1 MTVLRAKP
9 GSSLLS
15 RIQSKVFGKK
25 LRRRALRAALLLGNV
40 ALLVAVVAVVVLNPV
55 HTSGSAAPAATSDQ
69 QAAAQPVDQLA
80 SVDIAVTVARMTNLP
95 EAPAV
100 TNLADSENIQLSL
113 ASANDTVVNKPQT
126 VTSTFI
132 SNKYIHHY
140 TARSGDTVTSIANKF
155 GVSTDSVLWS
165 NGLTSDYLV
174 TGTPLVI
181 PPVNGIVYTVR
192 SGDTPSSLAAKYHSD
207 AQKIIAY
214 NDAELSGLRVG
225 EEVLIPNGQIAAAV
239 QYTYGYGFAWG
250 TGAIYGFNG
259 YDYGNCT
266 WYVATQIAIPANWGN
281 AATWAAGARAAGW
294 HVSSTPTVGA
304 IAQTAYGAGGLGHVG
319 IVVAINGDQIEIR
332 DMNNYGDGGGYGR
345 VGEGWVP
352 VTTYQNFITR

>member
-1 MTVLRAKP
+1 MH
-9 GSSLLS
+9 
-15 RIQSKVFGKK
+15 
-25 LRRRALRAALLLGNV
+25 RRAVKAGLLLGNV
-40 ALLVAVVAVVVLNPV
+40 ALLVGVIAVVVLNPAN
-55 HTSGSAAPAATSDQ
+55 TGSTPAAIAATDQ

-80 SVDIAVTVARMTNLP
+80 SVHIAVTVARMANLP

-113 ASANDTVVNKPQT
+113 ASANNTVVDKPQA

-132 SNKYIHHY
+132 SNKFIHHY
-140 TARSGDTVTSIANKF
+140 VAQSGDTVTSIAAKF
-155 GVSTDSVLWS
+155 SVSTDSVLWS

-174 TGTPLVI
+174 AGTPLVI

-192 SGDTPSSLAAKYHSD
+192 SGDTPSKLAAKYHSD

-214 NDAELSGLRVG
+214 NDAELSGLHVG
-225 EEVLIPNGQIAAAV
+225 EQILIPNGQIAPAV
-239 QYTYGYGFAWG
+239 SYTYGYGFAWG
-250 TGAIYGFNG
+250 VGAIYGFNG

-266 WYVATQIAIPANWGN
+266 WYVATQIAVPANWGN

-294 HVSSTPTVGA
+294 HVSSVPTVGS

-319 IVVAINGDQIEIR
+319 IVVAVKGDQIEIR
-332 DMNNYGDGGGYGR
+332 DMNNYGDGGGFGR
-345 VGEGWVP
+345 VGQGWVP
-352 VTTYQNFITR
+352 ISTYQNYITR

>member
-1 MTVLRAKP
+1 MLGRLRARLFK
-9 GSSLLS
+9 
-15 RIQSKVFGKK
+15 RAI
-25 LRRRALRAALLLGNV
+25 RRRAVKAGLLLGNV
-40 ALLVAVVAVVVLNPV
+40 ALLVAVVAVVVLNPAK
-55 HTSGSAAPAATSDQ
+55 TGSAPATLAASDQ

-80 SVDIAVTVARMTNLP
+80 SVDIAVTVARMANLP

-100 TNLADSENIQLSL
+100 TNQSDSENIQLSL
-113 ASANDTVVNKPQT
+113 ASANDTVVDKPQA

-132 SNKYIHHY
+132 SNKYIRHY
-140 TARSGDTVTSIANKF
+140 IAKSGDTVTSIAAKF
-155 GVSTDSVLWS
+155 GVNTDSVLWS
-165 NGLTSDYLV
+165 NGLTGDYLV
-174 TGTPLVI
+174 AGTPLVI

-207 AQKIIAY
+207 TQKIVAY
-214 NDAELSGLRVG
+214 NDAELSGLHPG
-225 EEVLIPNGQIAAAV
+225 EEILIPDGQIALAV
-239 QYTYGYGFAWG
+239 SYTYGYGFAWG

-294 HVSSTPTVGA
+294 HVSSVPTVGA

-319 IVVAINGDQIEIR
+319 IVVAVKGDQIEIR

-352 VTTYQNFITR
+352 TSTYQNFITR